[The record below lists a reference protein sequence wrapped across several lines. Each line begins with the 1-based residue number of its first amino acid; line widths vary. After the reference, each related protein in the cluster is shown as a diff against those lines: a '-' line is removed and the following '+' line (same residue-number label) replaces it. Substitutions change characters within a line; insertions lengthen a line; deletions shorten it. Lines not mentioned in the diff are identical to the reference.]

1 MYPVSDKYIAARRA
15 AFKEERITGG
25 IKLKDGTIIAVDDS
39 VLVQGSLSIT
49 SKVCTNDKF
58 DIGSANC
65 SVMSLKIKNKN
76 AYDHEFG
83 GALIKLTYGIVVETA
98 EDGTKTWESVP
109 LPPFF
114 VGASSDSDSCV
125 RKRDMV
131 TLKAYDT
138 MSLLDINF
146 PDTIPSD
153 SMWSALVYV
162 CNRAGIGLAISES
175 EFKALPNSDIV
186 PDFSGESIES
196 CRDVVMWIAQT
207 TGCCAFCDYR
217 GLLMLK
223 AYKYEGSNNYD
234 RLFTANE
241 RTTIEYS
248 DTRTY
253 LAYLQAYV
261 GDDKVQYSQV
271 TTWTG
276 TDAPHIKEG
285 VLSLPK
291 NPILRK
297 LTTAQQEA
305 INQSYFTNRSYP
317 TRYIKADC
325 FVDPALELLD
335 VVAFSGGNIDVGQ
348 IINVATQIKWKYR
361 GKGTIYCASVAEA
374 ADTALEESSQSAE
387 VVSLSALS
395 DTANTADTAS
405 ESDIIKVQPRSQTE
419 KQIDELAARSGVA
432 TKLQSK
438 GAAGW
443 VTTDSKGA
451 VFSKSGSVGI
461 NEEYAHFD
469 DNNGGFRI
477 RNNGGALLNLP
488 GVDYTETE
496 NAKIELTNYNNGLLI
511 QNNFIKLTGNVA
523 KLTVEGGEFSI
534 NNNVIQLAH
543 GSNYLWITLESTGGF
558 SIQTNDNIKLRAT
571 SNGLY
576 FNGVKIGG

>member
-39 VLVQGSLSIT
+39 VLVQGTLSIT

-58 DIGSANC
+58 DIGTANC
-65 SVMSLKIKNKN
+65 SVISMKIRDNN

-83 GALIKLTYGIVVETA
+83 GALIKLNYGIVVETA
-98 EDGTKTWESVP
+98 EDGTKIWENVP

-114 VGASSDSDSCV
+114 VGASSESDSCV
-125 RKRDMV
+125 RKRDMI

-162 CNRAGIGLAISES
+162 CNRAGVGLAISET
-175 EFKALPNSDIV
+175 EFNALPNSNIV
-186 PDFSGESIES
+186 PDFSSDHIES

-217 GLLMLK
+217 GLLKLK
-223 AYKYEGSNNYD
+223 AYKYTGGNNYD

-241 RTTIEYS
+241 RTMIEYS

-253 LAYLQAYV
+253 LAYLRAYV
-261 GDDKVQYSQV
+261 GDETAKYSHV

-291 NPILRK
+291 NPILQK
-297 LTTAQQEA
+297 LTTDQQEA

-374 ADTALEESSQSAE
+374 ADTALEESSQSVE

-395 DTANTADTAS
+395 DTAEAADTAS
-405 ESDIIKVQPRSQTE
+405 ENDIIKVQPRSQTE
-419 KQIDELAARSGVA
+419 KQIDELRSMIGGAATSAERLLKKNSDSTESKLEIDKQNILFNVGDGNVFAILARNAANWPTLSGFDGFEVYLNGRSGYFSIGLWED
-432 TKLQSK
+432 TGIKLQ
-438 GAAGW
+438 AGNFTILSISDKE
-443 VTTDSKGA
+443 VYLSAGDINFNSNSNTQTTRFTDGTNNIT
-451 VFSKSGSVGI
+451 FI
-461 NEEYAHFD
+461 NG
-469 DNNGGFRI
+469 NLRINGKKV
-477 RNNGGALLNLP
+477 L
-488 GVDYTETE
+488 TE
-496 NAKIELTNYNNGLLI
+496 
-511 QNNFIKLTGNVA
+511 
-523 KLTVEGGEFSI
+523 
-534 NNNVIQLAH
+534 
-543 GSNYLWITLESTGGF
+543 
-558 SIQTNDNIKLRAT
+558 D
-571 SNGLY
+571 
-576 FNGVKIGG
+576 